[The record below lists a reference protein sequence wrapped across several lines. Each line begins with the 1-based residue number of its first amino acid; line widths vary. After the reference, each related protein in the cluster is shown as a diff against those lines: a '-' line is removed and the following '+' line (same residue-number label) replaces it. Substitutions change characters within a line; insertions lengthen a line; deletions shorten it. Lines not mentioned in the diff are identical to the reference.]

1 MKRIL
6 RSFFLLLL
14 VIVWSSNA
22 LAVTSPYS
30 YTFGKAQNADFTSK
44 NQTKKLGG
52 IDWTLA
58 SDAQKIITSANPS
71 GQQIGTNNNP
81 VKNATISTTAIPG
94 TIKSITVTAKAASK
108 DAKMS
113 LSVLVNNV
121 QYGNKIDL
129 SKDESNYEFKNN
141 NNLQSGKIEI
151 KFINSASKGG
161 FFIKNISVTFE
172 EGTSATATTVSFPK
186 ESLNLIDG
194 EEATQGQEA
203 VVKTGDKTLTGATI
217 TYSFESADGIFEET
231 TTDGLFSLKAGT
243 YGTGKVTATF
253 AGGEID
259 GVTYAKSSASYT
271 VNYSAAKTPAL
282 TFSAANVTVKQGEE
296 SSFVKPTIK
305 FTDERGDDVTESAE
319 LTYSVSPEG
328 VVEIDKNSGDITKWL
343 APGVATVKAHTDY
356 GYDAS
361 YTLTYEKV
369 KLATTLTLDEGLKT
383 TGKIGETL
391 DCPAWTL
398 KAGETVL
405 SGKTVVL
412 TSDNDDA
419 VKVDGNQLKLVA
431 AGSANITLS
440 FNGDDDYQSSNV
452 SYKLTVV
459 DPNAAEVTFD
469 FSKPAAYG
477 DYEAPSTN
485 GSATYLEEGNTLT
498 SGVITI
504 TNVQNGWTIRTDG
517 SKGTNKSRF
526 HMYRGT
532 IQFRVYDNAVLT
544 LSAADGCVITGFV
557 YNSAKG
563 ENLTASTG
571 SYDNVNKK
579 WTGTAKSIE
588 LAINDAFQFENM
600 TVAYSKLPSIDLDE
614 SQDNAETIS
623 GNADKTVNVKLT
635 RTLKADVWNTFCVP
649 FDVTVA
655 GSPLDG
661 ATIKQIANVVENND
675 GAVINFEDAPA
686 TLVAGMAYLVRTTT
700 AIENPTFNGVTVKNV
715 VPTNCSGN
723 ENYQL
728 IGIYSPLKIDA
739 SLYGKVFG
747 INNQDKLAKVKENTS
762 IKGMRAYFLLANSAT
777 AAKLNFGGELTG
789 IDAVDNGEAVMTG
802 KVYNL
807 NGQYVGNSLE
817 GLKKG
822 VYVVNGKKVLK

>member
-58 SDAQKIITSANPS
+58 SDAKTIITSAKSS
-71 GQQIGTNNNP
+71 GQQIGSNNNP

-94 TIKSITVTAKAASK
+94 TIKSIIVTAKAASK

-129 SKDESNYEFKNN
+129 SRDESNYEFKNN

-151 KFINSASKGG
+151 KFVNSASKGG
-161 FFIKNISVTFE
+161 FYIKNITVTFE
-172 EGTSATATTVSFPK
+172 EGTSATATTVSFPQK
-186 ESLNLIDG
+186 SLNLIDG
-194 EEATQGQEA
+194 DEAAQGQAA
-203 VVKTGDKTLTGATI
+203 VVKAGEKTLTGATV
-217 TYSFESADGIFEET
+217 TYSFESAAGIFKET
-231 TTDGLFSLKAGT
+231 LASEGLFSLNAGT

-398 KAGETVL
+398 KAGENVL
-405 SGKTVVL
+405 SGKTVAL
-412 TSDNDDA
+412 TSDNDDV

-452 SYKLTVV
+452 SYELTVV
-459 DPNAAEVTFD
+459 DPNALVSTFD
-469 FSKPAAYG
+469 FVNNTYG
-477 DYEAPSTN
+477 YDRTQRLNKGDIISNRTP
-485 GSATYLEEGNTLT
+485 
-498 SGVITI
+498 ITI
-504 TNVQNGWTIRTDG
+504 VNTKNGLSTDTKFTNTDLRNYKAAILTINAAKGYLITKITMTGKRFLQLSLNDNNGTWNNKKDTTGEWSGSSSSVSFTNLGSNDG
-517 SKGTNKSRF
+517 
-526 HMYRGT
+526 
-532 IQFRVYDNAVLT
+532 NAV
-544 LSAADGCVITGFV
+544 
-557 YNSAKG
+557 
-563 ENLTASTG
+563 
-571 SYDNVNKK
+571 SYYTIN
-579 WTGTAKSIE
+579 IE
-588 LAINDAFQFENM
+588 Y
-600 TVAYSKLPSIDLDE
+600 VAVKPVTLDE
-614 SQDNAETIS
+614 SQDNAETIL

-655 GSPLDG
+655 GSPLEG
-661 ATIKQIANVVENND
+661 ATIKQIASVEEKTD

-686 TLVAGMAYLVRTTT
+686 TLEAGKAYLVRTAT

-715 VPTNCSGN
+715 TPANCSGN

-747 INNQDKLAKVKENTS
+747 INNQDKLAKVKQDTS
-762 IKGMRAYFLLANSAT
+762 IKGMRAYFLLANSAA

>member
-58 SDAQKIITSANPS
+58 SDAKTIITSAKSS
-71 GQQIGTNNNP
+71 GQQIGSNNNP

-94 TIKSITVTAKAASK
+94 TIKSIIVTAKAASK

-129 SKDESNYEFKNN
+129 SRDESNYEFKNN

-151 KFINSASKGG
+151 KFVNSASKGG
-161 FFIKNISVTFE
+161 FYIKNITVTFE

-194 EEATQGQEA
+194 DKATQGQAA
-203 VVKTGDKTLTGATI
+203 VVKAGEKILTGATV
-217 TYSFESADGIFEET
+217 TYSFESAAGIFKET
-231 TTDGLFSLKAGT
+231 LASEGLFSLNAGT

-369 KLATTLTLDEGLKT
+369 KLATTLTLNEGLKT

-391 DCPAWTL
+391 DCPTWTL
-398 KAGETVL
+398 KAGDNVL

-412 TSDNDDA
+412 TSDNEDV

-440 FNGDDDYQSSNV
+440 FNSDDDYQSSNV

-459 DPNAAEVTFD
+459 DPNALVSTFD
-469 FSKPAAYG
+469 FVKNTYDYDRTQRLNKG
-477 DYEAPSTN
+477 DIISNRTPITIVNTKN
-485 GSATYLEEGNTLT
+485 GSHTQTTFTNTDLRNYKDAILTINAAKGYLITKITMTGKRFLQLSLNDNNGTWNKKDETGEWSGSSSSSVSFTNLGSSDNGNT
-498 SGVITI
+498 VHYYTI
-504 TNVQNGWTIRTDG
+504 NIEYV
-517 SKGTNKSRF
+517 
-526 HMYRGT
+526 
-532 IQFRVYDNAVLT
+532 AVKPVT
-544 LSAADGCVITGFV
+544 
-557 YNSAKG
+557 
-563 ENLTASTG
+563 
-571 SYDNVNKK
+571 
-579 WTGTAKSIE
+579 
-588 LAINDAFQFENM
+588 
-600 TVAYSKLPSIDLDE
+600 LDE
-614 SQDNAETIS
+614 SQNNAETIS

-661 ATIKQIANVVENND
+661 ATIKQIASVVEKTD

-686 TLVAGMAYLVRTTT
+686 TLEAGKAYLVRTAK
-700 AIENPTFNGVTVKNV
+700 AIVNPTFNGVTVKNV
-715 VPTNCSGN
+715 TPTNCSGS

-728 IGIYSPLKIDA
+728 IGIYSPLNIDA
-739 SLYGKVFG
+739 SLYGNVFG
-747 INNQDKLAKVKENTS
+747 INNQDKLAKVKKDTS

>member
-1 MKRIL
+1 MLVVWASGFAQEVTLDFTNSKTWNLPVGSKKSVKTQKTYSNGTYSITINASAGHYL
-6 RSFFLLLL
+6 VGSKENNYSLLL
-14 VIVWSSNA
+14 
-22 LAVTSPYS
+22 
-30 YTFGKAQNADFTSK
+30 GR
-44 NQTKKLGG
+44 
-52 IDWTLA
+52 
-58 SDAQKIITSANPS
+58 
-71 GQQIGTNNNP
+71 
-81 VKNATISTTAIPG
+81 KNATLTLPAFDFDVEKIVLKKTTQTGSSKTTQNIYVGSKAVSTQTTSADKDQTYKIQADYQAAG
-94 TIKSITVTAKAASK
+94 NIYVLKVTNDNNTQFSKIEIYKAAS
-108 DAKMS
+108 S
-113 LSVLVNNV
+113 
-121 QYGNKIDL
+121 
-129 SKDESNYEFKNN
+129 E
-141 NNLQSGKIEI
+141 
-151 KFINSASKGG
+151 
-161 FFIKNISVTFE
+161 
-172 EGTSATATTVSFPK
+172 TATTVSFPK

-194 EEATQGQEA
+194 DEAAQGLDA
-203 VVKTGDKTLTGATI
+203 TVKAGEKTLTGATV
-217 TYSFESADGIFEET
+217 TYSFESADGIFDNT
-231 TTDGLFSLKAGT
+231 SAADGKFSLKAGT
-243 YGTGKVTATF
+243 HGTGKVTATF

-259 GVTYAKSSASYT
+259 GITYAKSSASYI

-296 SSFVKPTIK
+296 SSFVKPTIT
-305 FTDERGDDVTESAE
+305 FTDERGDDITKSAE

-328 VVEIDKNSGDITKWL
+328 VVEIDKNSGDITNWL

-356 GYDAS
+356 GYDAF
-361 YTLTYEKV
+361 YTLTYKKV

-383 TGKIGETL
+383 TGEIGETL

-412 TSDNDDA
+412 TSDNKDV

-440 FNGDDDYQSSNV
+440 FNSDDDYQSSNV

-469 FSKPAAYG
+469 FTDPASLQYSNIVTTNLKVG
-477 DYEAPSTN
+477 DKFVKEPISLTNKKN
-485 GSATYLEEGNTLT
+485 GSNTPNRLFKST
-498 SGVITI
+498 SGFYL
-504 TNVQNGWTIRTDG
+504 G
-517 SKGTNKSRF
+517 
-526 HMYRGT
+526 
-532 IQFRVYDNAVLT
+532 VYQEGQME
-544 LSAADGCVITGFV
+544 LSAADGYAITGISFTKDGKTLKI
-557 YNSAKG
+557 NGALANADWSG
-563 ENLTASTG
+563 N
-571 SYDNVNKK
+571 
-579 WTGTAKSIE
+579 AKSLI
-588 LAINDAFQFENM
+588 LSVDATAAGTRIKTM

-614 SQDNAETIS
+614 SQNNAETIS
-623 GNADKTVNVKLT
+623 GNAAKTVNVKLT

-649 FDVTVA
+649 FDVTVE
-655 GSPLDG
+655 GSPLED
-661 ATIKQIANVVENND
+661 ATIKQIASVTEKDD
-675 GAVINFEDAPA
+675 GAVINFENAPA
-686 TLVAGMAYLVRTTT
+686 TLEAGKAYLVRTAT
-700 AIENPTFNGVTVKNV
+700 AIVNPTFNGVTVKNV
-715 VPTNCSGN
+715 VPTNCSRN

-728 IGIYSPLKIDA
+728 IGIYSPKNIDA

-747 INNQDKLAKVKENTS
+747 INNQDKLAKVMKDTS

>member
-6 RSFFLLLL
+6 RSFFLLFL

-44 NQTKKLGG
+44 NQTTKLGG

-58 SDAQKIITSANPS
+58 SDAKNIITSVNSS
-71 GQQIGTNNNP
+71 GQQIGSNKYP

-94 TIKSITVTAKAASK
+94 TIKSITVTAKAASN

-129 SKDESNYEFKNN
+129 SRTESIYEFKNI

-151 KFINSASKGG
+151 KFVNSASKGG
-161 FFIKNISVTFE
+161 FYIKNITVTFE

-194 EEATQGQEA
+194 DKATQGQVA
-203 VVKTGDKTLTGATI
+203 VVKAGEKILTGATV
-217 TYSFESADGIFEET
+217 TYSFESADGIFKEALASE
-231 TTDGLFSLKAGT
+231 GLFSLNAGT

-259 GVTYAKSSASYT
+259 GVTYAKSSASYI

-282 TFSAANVTVKQGEE
+282 AFSAANVTVKQGEE
-296 SSFVKPTIK
+296 ASFVKPTIK

-398 KAGETVL
+398 KAGENVL
-405 SGKTVVL
+405 SGKTVAL
-412 TSDNDDA
+412 TSDNDDV

-452 SYKLTVV
+452 SYELTVV
-459 DPNAAEVTFD
+459 DPNALVSTFD
-469 FSKPAAYG
+469 FVNNTYG
-477 DYEAPSTN
+477 YDRTQRLNKGDIISNRTP
-485 GSATYLEEGNTLT
+485 
-498 SGVITI
+498 ITI
-504 TNVQNGWTIRTDG
+504 VNTKNGLSTDTKFTNTDLRNYKDAILTINAAKGYLITKITMTGKRFLQLSLNDNNGTWNNKKDTTGEWSGSSSSVSFTNLGSNDG
-517 SKGTNKSRF
+517 
-526 HMYRGT
+526 
-532 IQFRVYDNAVLT
+532 NAV
-544 LSAADGCVITGFV
+544 
-557 YNSAKG
+557 
-563 ENLTASTG
+563 
-571 SYDNVNKK
+571 SYYTIN
-579 WTGTAKSIE
+579 IE
-588 LAINDAFQFENM
+588 Y
-600 TVAYSKLPSIDLDE
+600 VAVKPVTLDE
-614 SQDNAETIS
+614 SQNNAETIS

-649 FDVTVA
+649 FDVTVE
-655 GSPLDG
+655 GSPLEG
-661 ATIKQIANVVENND
+661 ATIKQIASVTEKDD
-675 GAVINFEDAPA
+675 GAVINFVDAPA
-686 TLVAGMAYLVRTTT
+686 TLEAGKAYLVRTAT
-700 AIENPTFNGVTVKNV
+700 AIVNPTFNGVTVKNV
-715 VPTNCSGN
+715 TPTNCSGN
-723 ENYQL
+723 DNYQL
-728 IGIYSPLKIDA
+728 IGIYSPLNIDA
-739 SLYGKVFG
+739 LLYGKVFG

>member
-6 RSFFLLLL
+6 RSFLTLLML
-14 VIVWSSNA
+14 VVWASGFA
-22 LAVTSPYS
+22 ADKTYS
-30 YTFGKAQNADFTSK
+30 YTFVRGGVFTEAK
-44 NQTKKLGG
+44 QTKTLNGISWNFTAGGKTFQYDGTLKLFRVGSKRTPA
-52 IDWTLA
+52 DE
-58 SDAQKIITSANPS
+58 ITFS
-71 GQQIGTNNNP
+71 TNGF
-81 VKNATISTTAIPG
+81 KG
-94 TIKSITVTAKAASK
+94 TIKSVSIEGRNDNSDGNAKVFVSVGGTAYSGTKQSFTTTIDSYTLTGASSGDVQIKITCTGKSG
-108 DAKMS
+108 
-113 LSVLVNNV
+113 VLL
-121 QYGNKIDL
+121 K
-129 SKDESNYEFKNN
+129 S
-141 NNLQSGKIEI
+141 I
-151 KFINSASKGG
+151 KVIY
-161 FFIKNISVTFE
+161 E
-172 EGTSATATTVSFPK
+172 EGTSATATTVSFQK
-186 ESLNLIDG
+186 KSLNLIDG
-194 EEATQGQEA
+194 DEAAQSQKA
-203 VVKTGDKTLTGATI
+203 VVKAGEKTLTGATV

-259 GVTYAKSSASYT
+259 GVTYAKSSASYI
-271 VNYSAAKTPAL
+271 VNYSAAKTTAL
-282 TFSAANVTVKQGEE
+282 TFSVANVTVKQGEE

-369 KLATTLTLDEGLKT
+369 KLATTLTLNEGLKT
-383 TGKIGETL
+383 TGEIDETL

-398 KAGETVL
+398 KAGDNVL
-405 SGKTVVL
+405 SGKTVAL
-412 TSDNDDA
+412 TSDNDDV

-459 DPNAAEVTFD
+459 DPNALVSTFD
-469 FSKPAAYG
+469 FVNNTYG
-477 DYEAPSTN
+477 YGRTEKLNKGEIISNRTPITIVNTKN
-485 GSATYLEEGNTLT
+485 GSKTVTTFTNTDLRNYKAAILTINAAKGYLITKITMTGNRFLQLLLNDNNGTWNKERQT
-498 SGVITI
+498 GEWSGSSSSVSF
-504 TNVQNGWTIRTDG
+504 TNLGSDDG
-517 SKGTNKSRF
+517 
-526 HMYRGT
+526 
-532 IQFRVYDNAVLT
+532 NAV
-544 LSAADGCVITGFV
+544 
-557 YNSAKG
+557 
-563 ENLTASTG
+563 
-571 SYDNVNKK
+571 SYYTIN
-579 WTGTAKSIE
+579 IE
-588 LAINDAFQFENM
+588 Y
-600 TVAYSKLPSIDLDE
+600 VAVKPVTLDE
-614 SQDNAETIS
+614 SKDNAETIS
-623 GNADKTVNVKLT
+623 GNADKTVNVNLT

-655 GSPLDG
+655 GSPLEG
-661 ATIKQIANVVENND
+661 ATIKQIASVEEKDD
-675 GAVINFEDAPA
+675 GAVINFVDAPA
-686 TLVAGMAYLVRTTT
+686 TLEAGKAYLVRTTT
-700 AIENPTFNGVTVKNV
+700 AIVNPTFNGVTVKNV
-715 VPTNCSGN
+715 DPTNCSGN

-747 INNQDKLAKVKENTS
+747 INNQDKLAKVMKDTS

>member
-58 SDAQKIITSANPS
+58 SDAKTIKTSVNSS
-71 GQQIGTNNNP
+71 GQQIGSNKYP

-94 TIKSITVTAKAASK
+94 TIKSITVTAKAASN

-129 SKDESNYEFKNN
+129 SRDESNYEFKNN

-151 KFINSASKGG
+151 KFVNSASKGG
-161 FFIKNISVTFE
+161 FYIKNITVTFE

-194 EEATQGQEA
+194 EEAAQGQEA
-203 VVKTGDKTLTGATI
+203 VVKTGDKTLTGATV

-282 TFSAANVTVKQGEE
+282 AFSVANVTVKQGEE
-296 SSFVKPTIK
+296 SSFEKPTIK
-305 FTDERGDDVTESAE
+305 FTDERGDDVTAAADIIY
-319 LTYSVSPEG
+319 TVSPET
-328 VVEIDKNSGDITKWL
+328 VVKLDNEGNVTQWL
-343 APGVATVKAHTDY
+343 APGVATITATTEY
-356 GYDAS
+356 GKNKYYDAS

-369 KLATTLTLDEGLKT
+369 KLATTLTLNEGLKT
-383 TGKIGETL
+383 TGEIGETF

-412 TSDNDDA
+412 TSDNKDV

-440 FNGDDDYQSSNV
+440 FNSDDDYQSSNV

-469 FSKPAAYG
+469 FTDPASLQYSNIVTTNLKVG
-477 DYEAPSTN
+477 DKFVKEPITLTNKKN
-485 GSATYLEEGNTLT
+485 GSNTPNRLFKST
-498 SGVITI
+498 SGFYL
-504 TNVQNGWTIRTDG
+504 G
-517 SKGTNKSRF
+517 
-526 HMYRGT
+526 
-532 IQFRVYDNAVLT
+532 VYQEGQME
-544 LSAADGCVITGFV
+544 LSAADGYAITGISFTKDGKTLKI
-557 YNSAKG
+557 NGALANADWSG
-563 ENLTASTG
+563 N
-571 SYDNVNKK
+571 
-579 WTGTAKSIE
+579 AKSLI
-588 LAINDAFQFENM
+588 LSVDATAAGTRIKTM
-600 TVAYSKLPSIDLDE
+600 TVAYSKLPSIALDE
-614 SQDNAETIS
+614 SQDNAGTIS
-623 GNADKTVNVKLT
+623 SNADKTVNVKLT

-649 FDVTVA
+649 FDVIVA
-655 GSPLDG
+655 DSPLKD
-661 ATIKQIANVVENND
+661 ATIKQIASVTEKDD
-675 GAVINFEDAPA
+675 GAVINFEEAPA
-686 TLVAGMAYLVRTTT
+686 TLVAGKAYLVRTAT
-700 AIENPTFNGVTVKNV
+700 AIVNPTFNGVTVKNV
-715 VPTNCSGN
+715 TPSNCSGN

-728 IGIYSPLKIDA
+728 IGIYSPKNIDA

-747 INNQDKLAKVKENTS
+747 INNQDKLAKVKKDTS

>member
-44 NQTKKLGG
+44 NQTTKLGG

-58 SDAQKIITSANPS
+58 SDAKNIITSVNSS
-71 GQQIGTNNNP
+71 GQQIGSNKYP

-94 TIKSITVTAKAASK
+94 TIKSITVTAKAASN

-129 SKDESNYEFKNN
+129 SRTESIYEFKNI

-151 KFINSASKGG
+151 KFVNSASKGG
-161 FFIKNISVTFE
+161 FYIKNITVTFE

-194 EEATQGQEA
+194 DKATQGQAA
-203 VVKTGDKTLTGATI
+203 VVKAGEKILTGATV
-217 TYSFESADGIFEET
+217 TYSFESADGIFKEALASE
-231 TTDGLFSLKAGT
+231 GLFSLNAGT

-282 TFSAANVTVKQGEE
+282 AFSAANVTVKQGEE
-296 SSFVKPTIK
+296 ASFVKPTIK

-369 KLATTLTLDEGLKT
+369 NLATTLTLNEGLKT
-383 TGKIGETL
+383 TGEIGETL

-398 KAGETVL
+398 KAGENVL
-405 SGKTVVL
+405 SGKTVAL
-412 TSDNDDA
+412 TSDNDDV
-419 VKVDGNQLKLVA
+419 VKVYGNQLKLVA

-459 DPNAAEVTFD
+459 DPNALVSTFD
-469 FSKPAAYG
+469 FVKNTYG
-477 DYEAPSTN
+477 YDRTQRLNKRDIISNRTPITIVNTQN
-485 GSATYLEEGNTLT
+485 GSTTSTTFTNTDLRNYKDAILTINAAKGYLITKITMTGNRFLQLLLNDNNGTWNNERQT
-498 SGVITI
+498 GEWSGSSSSVSF
-504 TNVQNGWTIRTDG
+504 TNLGSDDG
-517 SKGTNKSRF
+517 
-526 HMYRGT
+526 
-532 IQFRVYDNAVLT
+532 NAV
-544 LSAADGCVITGFV
+544 
-557 YNSAKG
+557 
-563 ENLTASTG
+563 
-571 SYDNVNKK
+571 SYYTIN
-579 WTGTAKSIE
+579 IE
-588 LAINDAFQFENM
+588 Y
-600 TVAYSKLPSIDLDE
+600 VAVKPVTLDE
-614 SQDNAETIS
+614 SKDNAETIS

-649 FDVTVA
+649 FNVTVA
-655 GSPLDG
+655 GSPLEG
-661 ATIKQIANVVENND
+661 ATIKQIASVEEKTD

-686 TLVAGMAYLVRTTT
+686 TLEAGKAYLVRTTT

-715 VPTNCSGN
+715 DPTNCSRN

-728 IGIYSPLKIDA
+728 IGIYSPKNIDA

-747 INNQDKLAKVKENTS
+747 INNQDKLAKVMKDTS

>member
-44 NQTKKLGG
+44 NQTTKLDG

-58 SDAQKIITSANPS
+58 SDAKTIITSANSS
-71 GQQIGTNNNP
+71 GQKIGSNKYP

-129 SKDESNYEFKNN
+129 SRDESNYEFKNN

-151 KFINSASKGG
+151 KFVNSASKGG
-161 FFIKNISVTFE
+161 FYIKNITVTFE

-194 EEATQGQEA
+194 DKATQGQAA
-203 VVKTGDKTLTGATI
+203 VVKAGEKILTGATV
-217 TYSFESADGIFEET
+217 TYSFESADGIFKET
-231 TTDGLFSLKAGT
+231 LASEGLFSLNAGT

-253 AGGEID
+253 AGGEIG
-259 GVTYAKSSASYT
+259 GVTYAKSSASYI
-271 VNYSAAKTPAL
+271 VNYSAAKTPSL
-282 TFSAANVTVKQGEE
+282 TFSVANVTVKQGEE

-328 VVEIDKNSGDITKWL
+328 VVEIEKNSGDITKWL
-343 APGVATVKAHTDY
+343 APGVAKVQAHTDY

-383 TGKIGETL
+383 TGEIGETL

-398 KAGETVL
+398 KAGENVL

-412 TSDNDDA
+412 TSDSKDV

-459 DPNAAEVTFD
+459 DPNALVSTFD
-469 FSKPAAYG
+469 FVKNTYG
-477 DYEAPSTN
+477 YGRTDKLNKGEIISNRTPTTIVNTKN
-485 GSATYLEEGNTLT
+485 GSSTSTTFRNNDLRNYKDAILTINAAKGYLITKITMTGNRFLQLSLNDNNGTWNKERQTGEWLG
-498 SGVITI
+498 SSSSVSF
-504 TNVQNGWTIRTDG
+504 TNLGSDDG
-517 SKGTNKSRF
+517 
-526 HMYRGT
+526 
-532 IQFRVYDNAVLT
+532 NAV
-544 LSAADGCVITGFV
+544 
-557 YNSAKG
+557 
-563 ENLTASTG
+563 
-571 SYDNVNKK
+571 SYYTIN
-579 WTGTAKSIE
+579 IE
-588 LAINDAFQFENM
+588 Y
-600 TVAYSKLPSIDLDE
+600 VAVKPVTLDE
-614 SQDNAETIS
+614 SQNNTETIS

-649 FDVTVA
+649 FDVTIE
-655 GSPLDG
+655 GSPLEG
-661 ATIKQIANVVENND
+661 ATIKQIASVTEKDD
-675 GAVINFEDAPA
+675 GAVINFVDALA
-686 TLVAGMAYLVRTTT
+686 TLEAGKAYLVRTAT
-700 AIENPTFNGVTVKNV
+700 AIVNPTFNGVTVKNV
-715 VPTNCSGN
+715 TPTNCSGN
-723 ENYQL
+723 DNYQL
-728 IGIYSPLKIDA
+728 IGIYSPLNIDA

-822 VYVVNGKKVLK
+822 VYIVNGKKVLK

>member
-22 LAVTSPYS
+22 LAQETLSVDFESKLATYTDWKFSNIVQSKAVTAHGG
-30 YTFGKAQNADFTSK
+30 TFYGNTNGKTTAFV
-44 NQTKKLGG
+44 QTKNIIAAPQQLTFYFSKESSNNNQNSFWKIQVSSNGSKWSDVKRVKAAPTKDVG
-52 IDWTLA
+52 VWTEVTQSL
-58 SDAQKIITSANPS
+58 SEYTNVYVRVYYSGTSA
-71 GQQIGTNNNP
+71 IRC
-81 VKNATISTTAIPG
+81 IDD
-94 TIKSITVTAKAASK
+94 VTLTYKAAS
-108 DAKMS
+108 
-113 LSVLVNNV
+113 
-121 QYGNKIDL
+121 
-129 SKDESNYEFKNN
+129 
-141 NNLQSGKIEI
+141 
-151 KFINSASKGG
+151 
-161 FFIKNISVTFE
+161 
-172 EGTSATATTVSFPK
+172 SATATTVSFQK

-194 EEATQGQEA
+194 DEAAQGQAA
-203 VVKTGDKTLTGATI
+203 VVKAGEKTLTGATV
-217 TYSFESADGIFEET
+217 TYSFDSADGIFKET
-231 TTDGLFSLKAGT
+231 LASDGLFSLKAGT

-305 FTDERGDDVTESAE
+305 FTDERGDDVTAAADII
-319 LTYSVSPEG
+319 YNASPET
-328 VVEIDKNSGDITKWL
+328 VVKLDNEGNVTQWL
-343 APGVATVKAHTDY
+343 APGVATITATTEY
-356 GYDAS
+356 GNKYYDAS

-398 KAGETVL
+398 KAGENVL
-405 SGKTVVL
+405 SGMTVAL
-412 TSDNDDA
+412 TSDNDDV

-452 SYKLTVV
+452 SYELTVV
-459 DPNAAEVTFD
+459 DPNALVSTFD
-469 FSKPAAYG
+469 FVNNTYG
-477 DYEAPSTN
+477 YDRTQRLNKGDIISNRTP
-485 GSATYLEEGNTLT
+485 
-498 SGVITI
+498 ITI
-504 TNVQNGWTIRTDG
+504 VNTKNGLSTDTKFTNTDLRNYKAAILTINAAKGYLITKITMTGKRFLQLSLNDNNGTWNNKKDTTGEWSGSSSSVSFTNLGSNDG
-517 SKGTNKSRF
+517 
-526 HMYRGT
+526 
-532 IQFRVYDNAVLT
+532 NAV
-544 LSAADGCVITGFV
+544 
-557 YNSAKG
+557 
-563 ENLTASTG
+563 
-571 SYDNVNKK
+571 SYYTIN
-579 WTGTAKSIE
+579 IE
-588 LAINDAFQFENM
+588 Y
-600 TVAYSKLPSIDLDE
+600 VAVKPVTLDE
-614 SQDNAETIS
+614 SQNNAETIS
-623 GNADKTVNVKLT
+623 GNADKTVNVNLT

-655 GSPLDG
+655 GSPLEG
-661 ATIKQIANVVENND
+661 ATIKQIASVEEKTD
-675 GAVINFEDAPA
+675 GAVINFKDAPA
-686 TLVAGMAYLVRTTT
+686 TLEAGKAYLVRTAT
-700 AIENPTFNGVTVKNV
+700 AIVNPTFNGVTVKNV
-715 VPTNCSGN
+715 TPTNCSGN
-723 ENYQL
+723 ANYQL
-728 IGIYSPLKIDA
+728 IGIYSPLNIDA

-747 INNQDKLAKVKENTS
+747 INNQDKLAKVMKDTS

>member
-6 RSFFLLLL
+6 RSFLTLLML
-14 VIVWSSNA
+14 VVWASGFA
-22 LAVTSPYS
+22 ADKTYS
-30 YTFGKAQNADFTSK
+30 YTFVKGGVFTQAK
-44 NQTKKLGG
+44 QTKILNGISWNFTTGG
-52 IDWTLA
+52 KTFQYDGALNLFRVGSKKTPA
-58 SDAQKIITSANPS
+58 DEITFS
-71 GQQIGTNNNP
+71 TNGF
-81 VKNATISTTAIPG
+81 KG
-94 TIKSITVTAKAASK
+94 TIKSVSIEGRNDNSDGNAKVFVSVGGTAYSGTKQSFTTNIDSYTLTGASSGEVQIKITCTGKSG
-108 DAKMS
+108 
-113 LSVLVNNV
+113 VLL
-121 QYGNKIDL
+121 K
-129 SKDESNYEFKNN
+129 S
-141 NNLQSGKIEI
+141 I
-151 KFINSASKGG
+151 KVIY
-161 FFIKNISVTFE
+161 E

-194 EEATQGQEA
+194 EEAAQGQAA
-203 VVKTGDKTLTGATI
+203 VVKAGEKKLTGATV

-271 VNYSAAKTPAL
+271 VNYSAAKTPTL

-328 VVEIDKNSGDITKWL
+328 VVEIEKNSGDITKWL
-343 APGVATVKAHTDY
+343 APGVAKVQAHTDY

-369 KLATTLTLDEGLKT
+369 KLATTLTLNEGLKT
-383 TGKIGETL
+383 TGEIGETL

-398 KAGETVL
+398 KAGENVL
-405 SGKTVVL
+405 SGKTVVM
-412 TSDNDDA
+412 TSDNKDV

-440 FNGDDDYQSSNV
+440 FNSDDDYQSSNV

-469 FSKPAAYG
+469 FSKPADYG
-477 DYEAPSTN
+477 YVSPET
-485 GSATYLEEGNTLT
+485 GEETVIGVGISIVSGIVSLT
-498 SGVITI
+498 VTKESESS
-504 TNVQNGWTIRTDG
+504 NA
-517 SKGTNKSRF
+517 KSRF
-526 HMYRGT
+526 WNSRGEITYRLYKGAINTVSVPQGYVITAISITDNNNGKSKLVT
-532 IQFRVYDNAVLT
+532 IGENKDNSDWTGSAQSVQITATGSAVLET
-544 LSAADGCVITGFV
+544 
-557 YNSAKG
+557 
-563 ENLTASTG
+563 
-571 SYDNVNKK
+571 
-579 WTGTAKSIE
+579 
-588 LAINDAFQFENM
+588 M
-600 TVAYSKLPSIDLDE
+600 TVTYSKLPSIGLDE
-614 SQDNAETIS
+614 SKDNAETIS

-655 GSPLDG
+655 GSPLEG
-661 ATIKQIANVVENND
+661 ATIKQIASVTEKDD
-675 GAVINFEDAPA
+675 GAVINFENAPA
-686 TLVAGMAYLVRTTT
+686 NLEAGKAYLVRTAT

-715 VPTNCSGN
+715 TPTNCSGN
-723 ENYQL
+723 ANYQL
-728 IGIYSPLKIDA
+728 IGIYSPLNIDA
-739 SLYGKVFG
+739 SRYGKVFG

-762 IKGMRAYFLLANSAT
+762 INGMRAYFLLANSVT

>member
-22 LAVTSPYS
+22 LAQETLSVDFESKLATYTDWKFSNIVQSKAVTAHGG
-30 YTFGKAQNADFTSK
+30 TFYGNTNGKTTAFV
-44 NQTKKLGG
+44 QTKNIIAAPQQLTFYFSKESSNNNQNSFWKIQVSSNGSKWSDVKRVKAAPTKDVG
-52 IDWTLA
+52 VWTEVTQSL
-58 SDAQKIITSANPS
+58 SEYTNVYVRVYYSGTSA
-71 GQQIGTNNNP
+71 IRC
-81 VKNATISTTAIPG
+81 IDD
-94 TIKSITVTAKAASK
+94 VTLTYKAAS
-108 DAKMS
+108 
-113 LSVLVNNV
+113 
-121 QYGNKIDL
+121 
-129 SKDESNYEFKNN
+129 
-141 NNLQSGKIEI
+141 
-151 KFINSASKGG
+151 
-161 FFIKNISVTFE
+161 
-172 EGTSATATTVSFPK
+172 SATATTVSFPK

-194 EEATQGQEA
+194 EEAAQGQEA
-203 VVKTGDKTLTGATI
+203 VVKTGDKTLTGATV

-305 FTDERGDDVTESAE
+305 FTDERGDDVTAAADII
-319 LTYSVSPEG
+319 YNASPET
-328 VVEIDKNSGDITKWL
+328 VVKLDNEGNVTQWL
-343 APGVATVKAHTDY
+343 APGVATITATTEY
-356 GYDAS
+356 GKNKYYDAS

-383 TGKIGETL
+383 TGEIGETL

-398 KAGETVL
+398 KAGENEL

-412 TSDNDDA
+412 TSNNEDA

-452 SYKLTVV
+452 SYKLTVI

-469 FSKPAAYG
+469 FSKPADYG
-477 DYEAPSTN
+477 YVRPAIGN
-485 GSATYLEEGNTLT
+485 GTEIGVGKSIVSGNVSLT
-498 SGVITI
+498 VTKESS
-504 TNVQNGWTIRTDG
+504 NA
-517 SKGTNKSRF
+517 KSRF
-526 HMYRGT
+526 WNSNGEITYRIYDGT
-532 IQFRVYDNAVLT
+532 INTVSVPQGYVITAISITDNNNGKSKLVTIGENKDNSDWTGSAQSVIITGTGKAVLET
-544 LSAADGCVITGFV
+544 
-557 YNSAKG
+557 
-563 ENLTASTG
+563 
-571 SYDNVNKK
+571 
-579 WTGTAKSIE
+579 
-588 LAINDAFQFENM
+588 M
-600 TVAYSKLPSIDLDE
+600 TVAYSKLPSIGLDE
-614 SQDNAETIS
+614 SKDNAETIS

-655 GSPLDG
+655 GSPLKD
-661 ATIKQIANVVENND
+661 ATIKQIASVTEKDD

-686 TLVAGMAYLVRTTT
+686 TLVAGKAYLVRTTT
-700 AIENPTFNGVTVKNV
+700 AIVNPTFNGVTVKNV
-715 VPTNCSGN
+715 TPTNCSGN
-723 ENYQL
+723 EKYQL
-728 IGIYSPLKIDA
+728 IGIYNPLNIDA

>member
-1 MKRIL
+1 MK
-6 RSFFLLLL
+6 
-14 VIVWSSNA
+14 A
-22 LAVTSPYS
+22 
-30 YTFGKAQNADFTSK
+30 
-44 NQTKKLGG
+44 
-52 IDWTLA
+52 
-58 SDAQKIITSANPS
+58 
-71 GQQIGTNNNP
+71 
-81 VKNATISTTAIPG
+81 
-94 TIKSITVTAKAASK
+94 
-108 DAKMS
+108 
-113 LSVLVNNV
+113 
-121 QYGNKIDL
+121 
-129 SKDESNYEFKNN
+129 
-141 NNLQSGKIEI
+141 
-151 KFINSASKGG
+151 
-161 FFIKNISVTFE
+161 
-172 EGTSATATTVSFPK
+172 
-186 ESLNLIDG
+186 G
-194 EEATQGQEA
+194 E
-203 VVKTGDKTLTGATI
+203 KTLTGATV
-217 TYSFESADGIFEET
+217 TYGFESADGIFKEALASE
-231 TTDGLFSLKAGT
+231 GLFSLNAGT

-259 GVTYAKSSASYT
+259 GVTYAKSSASYI

-282 TFSAANVTVKQGEE
+282 AFSAANVTVKQGEE
-296 SSFVKPTIK
+296 ASFVKPTIK

-398 KAGETVL
+398 KAGDNVL
-405 SGKTVVL
+405 SGKTVAL
-412 TSDNDDA
+412 TSDNDDV
-419 VKVDGNQLKLVA
+419 VKVDGNQLQLVA

-459 DPNAAEVTFD
+459 DPNALVSTFD
-469 FSKPAAYG
+469 FVNNTYG
-477 DYEAPSTN
+477 YGRTETLNKGEIISNRTPITIVNTKN
-485 GSATYLEEGNTLT
+485 GSHTQTTFTNTDLRNYKDAILTINAAKGYLITKITMTGNRFLQLLLNDNNGTWNKERQT
-498 SGVITI
+498 GEWSGSSSSVSF
-504 TNVQNGWTIRTDG
+504 TNLGSDDG
-517 SKGTNKSRF
+517 
-526 HMYRGT
+526 
-532 IQFRVYDNAVLT
+532 NAV
-544 LSAADGCVITGFV
+544 
-557 YNSAKG
+557 
-563 ENLTASTG
+563 
-571 SYDNVNKK
+571 SYYTIN
-579 WTGTAKSIE
+579 IE
-588 LAINDAFQFENM
+588 Y
-600 TVAYSKLPSIDLDE
+600 VAVKPVTLDE
-614 SQDNAETIS
+614 SQDNAETIL

-655 GSPLDG
+655 GSPLEG
-661 ATIKQIANVVENND
+661 ATIKQIASVEEKTD

-686 TLVAGMAYLVRTTT
+686 TLEAGKAYLVRTAT
-700 AIENPTFNGVTVKNV
+700 AIVNPTFNGVTVKNV
-715 VPTNCSGN
+715 VPTNCSRN

-728 IGIYSPLKIDA
+728 IGIYSPKNIDA

-747 INNQDKLAKVKENTS
+747 INNQDKLAKVMKDTS

>member
-1 MKRIL
+1 M
-6 RSFFLLLL
+6 L
-14 VIVWSSNA
+14 VTWASGFA
-22 LAVTSPYS
+22 ADKTYS
-30 YTFGKAQNADFTSK
+30 YTFVKGGVFTNAKQTKILNGISWNFTAGGKTFYYDSTSK
-44 NQTKKLGG
+44 LFRVGSKNTP
-52 IDWTLA
+52 A
-58 SDAQKIITSANPS
+58 NEITFS
-71 GQQIGTNNNP
+71 TNGF
-81 VKNATISTTAIPG
+81 KG
-94 TIKSITVTAKAASK
+94 TIKSVSIEGRNDNSNGNAKVFVSVGGTAYSGTKQSFTTNIDSYTLTGASSGEVQIKITCTGKSGV
-108 DAKMS
+108 S
-113 LSVLVNNV
+113 LKS
-121 QYGNKIDL
+121 
-129 SKDESNYEFKNN
+129 
-141 NNLQSGKIEI
+141 I
-151 KFINSASKGG
+151 KVIY
-161 FFIKNISVTFE
+161 E
-172 EGTSATATTVSFPK
+172 EGTSETATTISFPK

-194 EEATQGQEA
+194 DEAAQGQAATVE
-203 VVKTGDKTLTGATI
+203 VGEKILTGATV
-217 TYSFESADGIFEET
+217 TYSFESADGIFDNT
-231 TTDGLFSLKAGT
+231 SAADGKFSLKAGT
-243 YGTGKVTATF
+243 HGTGKVTATF

-259 GVTYAKSSASYT
+259 GVTYAKSSASYI

-296 SSFVKPTIK
+296 SSFVKPTIT
-305 FTDERGDDVTESAE
+305 FTDERGDDITESAE

-328 VVEIDKNSGDITKWL
+328 VVEIDKNSGDITNWL

-356 GYDAS
+356 GYDAF

-383 TGKIGETL
+383 TGEIGETL

-398 KAGETVL
+398 KAGENVL

-412 TSDNDDA
+412 TSENEDV

-431 AGSANITLS
+431 AGSAKITLS
-440 FNGDDDYQSSNV
+440 FNSDDDYQSSET
-452 SYKLTVV
+452 YYTLTVV

-469 FSKPAAYG
+469 FSKPAEYG
-477 DYEAPSTN
+477 NYEAPTTN
-485 GSATYLEEGNTLT
+485 GSATNLEEGNTLI
-498 SGVITI
+498 SGVVTI
-504 TNVQNGWTIRTDG
+504 TNVQNGWTIG
-517 SKGTNKSRF
+517 SDESKRTNKSRF

-544 LSAADGCVITGFV
+544 LSVADGYVITGFV

-563 ENLTASTG
+563 ENLTVSTG
-571 SYDNVNKK
+571 SYDKNNKK

-614 SQDNAETIS
+614 SQNNAETIS
-623 GNADKTVNVKLT
+623 SNADKTVNVKLT

-655 GSPLDG
+655 GSPLEG
-661 ATIKQIANVVENND
+661 ATIKQIASVEEKTD
-675 GAVINFEDAPA
+675 GAVINFKDAPA
-686 TLVAGMAYLVRTTT
+686 TLEAGKAYLVRTAT
-700 AIENPTFNGVTVKNV
+700 AIVNPTFNGVTVKNV
-715 VPTNCSGN
+715 TPTNCSGN
-723 ENYQL
+723 ANYQL
-728 IGIYSPLKIDA
+728 IGICSPLNIDA

-747 INNQDKLAKVKENTS
+747 INNQDKLAKVMKDTS
-762 IKGMRAYFLLANSAT
+762 IKGMRAYFLIANSAT

>member
-44 NQTKKLGG
+44 NQTTKLGG

-58 SDAQKIITSANPS
+58 SDAKTIITSANSS
-71 GQQIGTNNNP
+71 GQQIGSNKYP

-129 SKDESNYEFKNN
+129 SRDESNYEFKNN

-151 KFINSASKGG
+151 KFVNSASKGG
-161 FFIKNISVTFE
+161 FYIKNITVTFE

-194 EEATQGQEA
+194 DKATQGQAA
-203 VVKTGDKTLTGATI
+203 VVKAGEKILTGATV
-217 TYSFESADGIFEET
+217 TYSFESADGIFKET
-231 TTDGLFSLKAGT
+231 LASEGLFSLNAGT

-253 AGGEID
+253 DGGEID
-259 GVTYAKSSASYT
+259 GVTYAKSSASYI
-271 VNYSAAKTPAL
+271 VNYSAAKTPSL
-282 TFSAANVTVKQGEE
+282 TFSVANVTVKQGEE

-431 AGSANITLS
+431 AGSANISLS

-459 DPNAAEVTFD
+459 DPNALVSTFD
-469 FSKPAAYG
+469 FVKNTYG
-477 DYEAPSTN
+477 YGRTEKLNKGDIISNRTPITIVNTKN
-485 GSATYLEEGNTLT
+485 GSSTSTTFRNNDLRNYKDAILTINAAKGYLITKITMTGNRFLQLSLNDNNGTWNNERQTGEWLG
-498 SGVITI
+498 SSSSVSF
-504 TNVQNGWTIRTDG
+504 TNLGNSDDG
-517 SKGTNKSRF
+517 
-526 HMYRGT
+526 
-532 IQFRVYDNAVLT
+532 NAV
-544 LSAADGCVITGFV
+544 
-557 YNSAKG
+557 
-563 ENLTASTG
+563 
-571 SYDNVNKK
+571 SYYTIN
-579 WTGTAKSIE
+579 IE
-588 LAINDAFQFENM
+588 Y
-600 TVAYSKLPSIDLDE
+600 VAVKPVTLDE
-614 SQDNAETIS
+614 SQNNAETIS
-623 GNADKTVNVKLT
+623 GNADKTVNVNLT

-649 FDVTVA
+649 FDVTIE
-655 GSPLDG
+655 GSPLEG
-661 ATIKQIANVVENND
+661 ATIKQIASVTEKDD
-675 GAVINFEDAPA
+675 GAVINFVDAPA
-686 TLVAGMAYLVRTTT
+686 TLEAGNAYLVRTTT
-700 AIENPTFNGVTVKNV
+700 AIVNPTFNGVTVKNV
-715 VPTNCSGN
+715 TPTNCSGN
-723 ENYQL
+723 EKYQL
-728 IGIYSPLKIDA
+728 IGIYSPLNIDA

>member
-58 SDAQKIITSANPS
+58 SDAKTIITSAKSS
-71 GQQIGTNNNP
+71 GQQIGSNNNP

-94 TIKSITVTAKAASK
+94 TIKSIIVTAKAASK

-129 SKDESNYEFKNN
+129 SRDESNYEFKNN

-151 KFINSASKGG
+151 KFVNSASKGG
-161 FFIKNISVTFE
+161 FYIKNITVTFE

-194 EEATQGQEA
+194 DKATQGQAA
-203 VVKTGDKTLTGATI
+203 VVKAGEKILTGATV
-217 TYSFESADGIFEET
+217 TYSFESAAGIFKET
-231 TTDGLFSLKAGT
+231 LASEGLFSLNAGT

-296 SSFVKPTIK
+296 ASFVKPTIK

-343 APGVATVKAHTDY
+343 APGVAKVQAHTDY

-369 KLATTLTLDEGLKT
+369 KLATTLTLNEGLKT
-383 TGKIGETL
+383 TGEIGETL

-398 KAGETVL
+398 KAGENVL
-405 SGKTVVL
+405 SGKTVVM
-412 TSDNDDA
+412 TSDNKDV

-440 FNGDDDYQSSNV
+440 FNSDDDYQSSNV

-459 DPNAAEVTFD
+459 DPNALVSTFD
-469 FSKPAAYG
+469 FVKYTYG
-477 DYEAPSTN
+477 YDRTQRLNKRDIISNRTPITIVNTKN
-485 GSATYLEEGNTLT
+485 GSHTQTTFTNTDLRNYKDAILTINAAKGYLITKITMTGKRFLQLSLNDNNGTWNKKDETGEWSGSSSSVSFTNLGSSDNGNT
-498 SGVITI
+498 VHYYTI
-504 TNVQNGWTIRTDG
+504 NIEYV
-517 SKGTNKSRF
+517 
-526 HMYRGT
+526 
-532 IQFRVYDNAVLT
+532 AVKPVT
-544 LSAADGCVITGFV
+544 
-557 YNSAKG
+557 
-563 ENLTASTG
+563 
-571 SYDNVNKK
+571 
-579 WTGTAKSIE
+579 
-588 LAINDAFQFENM
+588 
-600 TVAYSKLPSIDLDE
+600 LDE
-614 SQDNAETIS
+614 SQNNAETIS

-635 RTLKADVWNTFCVP
+635 RTLKVDVWNTFCVP
-649 FDVTVA
+649 FDVTVV

-661 ATIKQIANVVENND
+661 ATIKQIASVTEKTD

-686 TLVAGMAYLVRTTT
+686 TLEAGKAYLVRTAK
-700 AIENPTFNGVTVKNV
+700 AIVNPTFNGVTVKNV
-715 VPTNCSGN
+715 NPTNCSGS

-728 IGIYSPLKIDA
+728 IGIYSPLNIDA
-739 SLYGKVFG
+739 SLYGNVFG

>member
-1 MKRIL
+1 MKR
-6 RSFFLLLL
+6 
-14 VIVWSSNA
+14 VKAAPTKDVGVWTE
-22 LAVTSPYS
+22 VTQSLSEYTNVYVRVYYS
-30 YTFGKAQNADFTSK
+30 G
-44 NQTKKLGG
+44 
-52 IDWTLA
+52 
-58 SDAQKIITSANPS
+58 TSA
-71 GQQIGTNNNP
+71 IRC
-81 VKNATISTTAIPG
+81 IDD
-94 TIKSITVTAKAASK
+94 VTLTYKAAS
-108 DAKMS
+108 
-113 LSVLVNNV
+113 
-121 QYGNKIDL
+121 
-129 SKDESNYEFKNN
+129 
-141 NNLQSGKIEI
+141 
-151 KFINSASKGG
+151 
-161 FFIKNISVTFE
+161 
-172 EGTSATATTVSFPK
+172 SATATTVSFPK

-194 EEATQGQEA
+194 EEAAQGQEA

-328 VVEIDKNSGDITKWL
+328 VVEIEKNSGDITKWL

-383 TGKIGETL
+383 TGEIGETL

-398 KAGETVL
+398 KAGENVL

-412 TSDNDDA
+412 TSDNKDV

-440 FNGDDDYQSSNV
+440 FNSDDDYQSSNV

-459 DPNAAEVTFD
+459 DPNALVSTFD
-469 FSKPAAYG
+469 FVNNTYG
-477 DYEAPSTN
+477 YGRTEKLNKGEIISNRTPITIVNTKN
-485 GSATYLEEGNTLT
+485 GSKTVTTFTNNDLRNYKAAILTINAAKGYLITKITMTGNRFLQLLLNDNNGTWNKERQT
-498 SGVITI
+498 GEWSGSSSSVSF
-504 TNVQNGWTIRTDG
+504 TNLGSDDG
-517 SKGTNKSRF
+517 
-526 HMYRGT
+526 
-532 IQFRVYDNAVLT
+532 NAV
-544 LSAADGCVITGFV
+544 
-557 YNSAKG
+557 
-563 ENLTASTG
+563 
-571 SYDNVNKK
+571 SYYTIN
-579 WTGTAKSIE
+579 IE
-588 LAINDAFQFENM
+588 Y
-600 TVAYSKLPSIDLDE
+600 VAVKPVTLDE
-614 SQDNAETIS
+614 SKDNAETIS
-623 GNADKTVNVKLT
+623 GNADKTVNVNLT

-661 ATIKQIANVVENND
+661 ATIKQIASVVEKTD

-686 TLVAGMAYLVRTTT
+686 TLEAGKAYLVRTAT

-715 VPTNCSGN
+715 VPTNCSDN
-723 ENYQL
+723 EKYQL
-728 IGIYSPLKIDA
+728 IGIYSPLNIDA

-747 INNQDKLAKVKENTS
+747 INNQDKLAKVMKDTS

>member
-44 NQTKKLGG
+44 NQTTKLGG

-58 SDAQKIITSANPS
+58 SDAKNIITSVNSS
-71 GQQIGTNNNP
+71 GQQIGSNKYP

-94 TIKSITVTAKAASK
+94 TIKSITVTAKAASN

-129 SKDESNYEFKNN
+129 SRTESIYEFKNI

-151 KFINSASKGG
+151 KFVNSASKGG
-161 FFIKNISVTFE
+161 FYIKNITVTFE

-194 EEATQGQEA
+194 DKATQGQAA
-203 VVKTGDKTLTGATI
+203 VVKAGEKILTGATV
-217 TYSFESADGIFEET
+217 TYSFESADGIFKEALASE
-231 TTDGLFSLKAGT
+231 GLFSLNAGT

-282 TFSAANVTVKQGEE
+282 AFSAANVTVKQGEE
-296 SSFVKPTIK
+296 ASFVKPTIK

-369 KLATTLTLDEGLKT
+369 NLATTLTLNEGLKT
-383 TGKIGETL
+383 TGEIGETL

-398 KAGETVL
+398 KAGENVL
-405 SGKTVVL
+405 SGKTVAL
-412 TSDNDDA
+412 TSDNDDV
-419 VKVDGNQLKLVA
+419 VKVYGNQLKLVA

-459 DPNAAEVTFD
+459 DPNALVSTFD
-469 FSKPAAYG
+469 FVKNTYG
-477 DYEAPSTN
+477 YDRTQRLNKRDIISNRTPITIVNTQN
-485 GSATYLEEGNTLT
+485 GSTTSTTFTNTDLRNYKDAILTINAAKGYLITKITMTGNRFLQLLLNDNNGTWNKERQT
-498 SGVITI
+498 GEWSGSSSSVSF
-504 TNVQNGWTIRTDG
+504 TNLGSDDG
-517 SKGTNKSRF
+517 
-526 HMYRGT
+526 
-532 IQFRVYDNAVLT
+532 NAV
-544 LSAADGCVITGFV
+544 
-557 YNSAKG
+557 
-563 ENLTASTG
+563 
-571 SYDNVNKK
+571 SYYTIN
-579 WTGTAKSIE
+579 IE
-588 LAINDAFQFENM
+588 Y
-600 TVAYSKLPSIDLDE
+600 VAVKPVTLDE
-614 SQDNAETIS
+614 SKDNAETIS
-623 GNADKTVNVKLT
+623 GNADKTVNVNLT

-655 GSPLDG
+655 GSPLEG
-661 ATIKQIANVVENND
+661 ATIKQIASVEEKTD

-686 TLVAGMAYLVRTTT
+686 TLEAGNAYLVRTAT

-715 VPTNCSGN
+715 VPTNCSRN

-728 IGIYSPLKIDA
+728 IGIYSPKNIDA

-747 INNQDKLAKVKENTS
+747 INNQDKLAKVMKDTS

>member
-1 MKRIL
+1 MKAAPTKD
-6 RSFFLLLL
+6 
-14 VIVWSSNA
+14 VGVWTE
-22 LAVTSPYS
+22 VTQSLSEYTNVYVRVYYS
-30 YTFGKAQNADFTSK
+30 G
-44 NQTKKLGG
+44 
-52 IDWTLA
+52 
-58 SDAQKIITSANPS
+58 TSA
-71 GQQIGTNNNP
+71 IRC
-81 VKNATISTTAIPG
+81 IDD
-94 TIKSITVTAKAASK
+94 VTLTYKAAS
-108 DAKMS
+108 
-113 LSVLVNNV
+113 
-121 QYGNKIDL
+121 
-129 SKDESNYEFKNN
+129 
-141 NNLQSGKIEI
+141 
-151 KFINSASKGG
+151 
-161 FFIKNISVTFE
+161 
-172 EGTSATATTVSFPK
+172 SATATTVSFQK

-194 EEATQGQEA
+194 DEAAQGQAA
-203 VVKTGDKTLTGATI
+203 VVKAGEKILTGATV

-305 FTDERGDDVTESAE
+305 FTDERGDDVTAAADII
-319 LTYSVSPEG
+319 YNASPET
-328 VVEIDKNSGDITKWL
+328 VVKLDDEGNVTQWL
-343 APGVATVKAHTDY
+343 APGVATITAMTEY
-356 GYDAS
+356 GNKYYDAS

-383 TGKIGETL
+383 TGEIGETL

-398 KAGETVL
+398 KAGENVL

-412 TSDNDDA
+412 TSDSKDV
-419 VKVDGNQLKLVA
+419 VKVDSNQLKLVA

-459 DPNAAEVTFD
+459 DPNALVSTFD
-469 FSKPAAYG
+469 FVKNTYG
-477 DYEAPSTN
+477 YGRTDKLNKGEIISNRTPITIVNTNN
-485 GSATYLEEGNTLT
+485 GSSTKTTFTNNDLRNYKAAILTINAAKGYLITKITMTGNRFLQLSLNDNNGKWNKKDETGEW
-498 SGVITI
+498 SGSSSSVSF
-504 TNVQNGWTIRTDG
+504 TNLG
-517 SKGTNKSRF
+517 SKKGNAV
-526 HMYRGT
+526 YYYT
-532 IQFRVYDNAVLT
+532 INIEYVAVKPVTLDESKDNAV
-544 LSAADGCVITGFV
+544 
-557 YNSAKG
+557 
-563 ENLTASTG
+563 
-571 SYDNVNKK
+571 
-579 WTGTAKSIE
+579 
-588 LAINDAFQFENM
+588 
-600 TVAYSKLPSIDLDE
+600 
-614 SQDNAETIS
+614 TIS
-623 GNADKTVNVKLT
+623 GNVDKTVNVNLT

-649 FDVTVA
+649 FDITVA
-655 GSPLDG
+655 GSPLEG
-661 ATIKQIANVVENND
+661 ATIKQIASVEEKTD
-675 GAVINFEDAPA
+675 GAVINFENAPA
-686 TLVAGMAYLVRTTT
+686 TLEAGKAYLVRTTT

-715 VPTNCSGN
+715 TPANCSGN

-728 IGIYSPLKIDA
+728 IGIYSPLNIDA

>member
-1 MKRIL
+1 M
-6 RSFFLLLL
+6 L
-14 VIVWSSNA
+14 VVWASGFA
-22 LAVTSPYS
+22 ADKTYS
-30 YTFGKAQNADFTSK
+30 YTFVRGGVFTEAK
-44 NQTKKLGG
+44 QTKTLNGISWNFTAGG
-52 IDWTLA
+52 KTFQYDGTLNIFRVGSKRTPA
-58 SDAQKIITSANPS
+58 DEITFS
-71 GQQIGTNNNP
+71 TNGF
-81 VKNATISTTAIPG
+81 KG
-94 TIKSITVTAKAASK
+94 TIKSVSIEGRNDNSDGNAKVFVSVGGTAYSGTKQSFTTNIDSYTLTGASSGEVQIKITCTGKSG
-108 DAKMS
+108 
-113 LSVLVNNV
+113 VLL
-121 QYGNKIDL
+121 K
-129 SKDESNYEFKNN
+129 S
-141 NNLQSGKIEI
+141 I
-151 KFINSASKGG
+151 KVIY
-161 FFIKNISVTFE
+161 E

-194 EEATQGQEA
+194 EEAAQGQAA
-203 VVKTGDKTLTGATI
+203 VVKVGEKTLTGATV

-305 FTDERGDDVTESAE
+305 FTDERGDDVTAAADII
-319 LTYSVSPEG
+319 YNASPET
-328 VVEIDKNSGDITKWL
+328 VVKLDDEGNVKQWL
-343 APGVATVKAHTDY
+343 APGVATITATTEY
-356 GYDAS
+356 GNKYYDAS
-361 YTLTYEKV
+361 YTLTYKKV
-369 KLATTLTLDEGLKT
+369 KLATTLTLNEGLKT
-383 TGKIGETL
+383 TGEIGETL

-398 KAGETVL
+398 KAGENVL

-412 TSDNDDA
+412 TSDNKDV

-431 AGSANITLS
+431 AGSAKITLS
-440 FNGDDDYQSSNV
+440 FNSDDDYQSSNV
-452 SYKLTVV
+452 SYELTVV

-469 FSKPAAYG
+469 FTDPASLKYSNSETTNLKEG
-477 DYEAPSTN
+477 DKFVNGQITLTNKKNGSTN
-485 GSATYLEEGNTLT
+485 PVNRLFKSKTGFYLGFY
-498 SGVITI
+498 
-504 TNVQNGWTIRTDG
+504 QNGEMI
-517 SKGTNKSRF
+517 
-526 HMYRGT
+526 
-532 IQFRVYDNAVLT
+532 
-544 LSAADGCVITGFV
+544 LSAADGYTITGV
-557 YNSAKG
+557 
-563 ENLTASTG
+563 
-571 SYDNVNKK
+571 SYTIVDKNTLKINGVSGKEG
-579 WTGTAKSIE
+579 WTGNAKSVILSIDKGASATKIE
-588 LAINDAFQFENM
+588 TM
-600 TVAYSKLPSIDLDE
+600 TVAYSKLSSIGLDE
-614 SQDNAETIS
+614 SKDNAETIS

-655 GSPLDG
+655 GSPLEG
-661 ATIKQIANVVENND
+661 ATIKQIASVEEKTD

-686 TLVAGMAYLVRTTT
+686 TLEAGKAYLVRTAT
-700 AIENPTFNGVTVKNV
+700 AIVNPTFNGVTVKNV
-715 VPTNCSGN
+715 VPTNCSRN
-723 ENYQL
+723 ANYQL
-728 IGIYSPLKIDA
+728 IGIYSPKNIDA

-747 INNQDKLAKVKENTS
+747 INNQDKLAKVMKDTS

>member
-22 LAVTSPYS
+22 LAQETLSVDFESKLATYTDWKFSNIVQSKAVTAHGG
-30 YTFGKAQNADFTSK
+30 TFYGNTNGKTTAFV
-44 NQTKKLGG
+44 QTKNIIAAPQQLTFYFSKESSNNNQNSFWKIQVSSNGSKWSDVKRVKAAPTKDVG
-52 IDWTLA
+52 VWTEVTQSL
-58 SDAQKIITSANPS
+58 SEYTNVYVRVYYSGTSAFRC
-71 GQQIGTNNNP
+71 IDD
-81 VKNATISTTAIPG
+81 
-94 TIKSITVTAKAASK
+94 VTLTYKAAS
-108 DAKMS
+108 
-113 LSVLVNNV
+113 
-121 QYGNKIDL
+121 
-129 SKDESNYEFKNN
+129 
-141 NNLQSGKIEI
+141 
-151 KFINSASKGG
+151 
-161 FFIKNISVTFE
+161 
-172 EGTSATATTVSFPK
+172 SATATTVSFPK

-194 EEATQGQEA
+194 DEAAQGQAA
-203 VVKTGDKTLTGATI
+203 VVKAGEKILTGATV
-217 TYSFESADGIFEET
+217 TYSFESADGIFKET
-231 TTDGLFSLKAGT
+231 LASEGLFSLNAGT

-253 AGGEID
+253 AGGEIG

-383 TGKIGETL
+383 TGEIGETL

-398 KAGETVL
+398 KAGENVL

-412 TSDNDDA
+412 TSDSKDV

-459 DPNAAEVTFD
+459 DPNALVSTFD
-469 FSKPAAYG
+469 FVKNTYG
-477 DYEAPSTN
+477 YGRTDKLNKGEIISNRTPITIVNTKN
-485 GSATYLEEGNTLT
+485 GSSTSTTFRNNDLRNYKDAILTINAAKGYLITKITMTGNRFLQLSLNDNNGTWNKERQTGEWLG
-498 SGVITI
+498 SSSSVSF
-504 TNVQNGWTIRTDG
+504 TNLGSDDG
-517 SKGTNKSRF
+517 
-526 HMYRGT
+526 
-532 IQFRVYDNAVLT
+532 NAV
-544 LSAADGCVITGFV
+544 
-557 YNSAKG
+557 
-563 ENLTASTG
+563 
-571 SYDNVNKK
+571 SYYTIN
-579 WTGTAKSIE
+579 IE
-588 LAINDAFQFENM
+588 Y
-600 TVAYSKLPSIDLDE
+600 VAVKPVTLDE
-614 SQDNAETIS
+614 SQNNTETIS

-649 FDVTVA
+649 FDVTIE
-655 GSPLDG
+655 GSPLEG
-661 ATIKQIANVVENND
+661 ATIKQIASVTEKDD
-675 GAVINFEDAPA
+675 GAVINFVDALA
-686 TLVAGMAYLVRTTT
+686 TLEAGKAYLVRTAT
-700 AIENPTFNGVTVKNV
+700 AIVNPTFNGVTVKNV
-715 VPTNCSGN
+715 TPTNCSGN
-723 ENYQL
+723 DNYQL
-728 IGIYSPLKIDA
+728 IGIYSPLNIDA

>member
-22 LAVTSPYS
+22 LAQETLSVDFESKLATYTDWKFSNIVQSKAVTAHGG
-30 YTFGKAQNADFTSK
+30 TFYGNTNGKTTAFV
-44 NQTKKLGG
+44 QTKNIIAAPQQLTFYFSKESSNNNQNSFWKIQVSSNGSKWSDVKRVKAAPTKDVG
-52 IDWTLA
+52 VWTEVTQSL
-58 SDAQKIITSANPS
+58 SEYTNVYVRVYYSGTSA
-71 GQQIGTNNNP
+71 IRC
-81 VKNATISTTAIPG
+81 IDD
-94 TIKSITVTAKAASK
+94 VTLTYKVAS
-108 DAKMS
+108 
-113 LSVLVNNV
+113 
-121 QYGNKIDL
+121 
-129 SKDESNYEFKNN
+129 
-141 NNLQSGKIEI
+141 
-151 KFINSASKGG
+151 
-161 FFIKNISVTFE
+161 
-172 EGTSATATTVSFPK
+172 SATATTVSFPK

-194 EEATQGQEA
+194 DKATQGQAA
-203 VVKTGDKTLTGATI
+203 VVKAGEKILTGATV
-217 TYSFESADGIFEET
+217 TYSFESAAGIFKET
-231 TTDGLFSLKAGT
+231 LASEGLFSLNAGT

-369 KLATTLTLDEGLKT
+369 KLATTLTLNEGLKT
-383 TGKIGETL
+383 TGEIDETL

-398 KAGETVL
+398 KAGDNVL
-405 SGKTVVL
+405 SGKTVAL
-412 TSDNDDA
+412 TSDNDDV

-459 DPNAAEVTFD
+459 DPNALVSTFD
-469 FSKPAAYG
+469 FVNNTYG
-477 DYEAPSTN
+477 YGRTEKLNKGEIISNRTPITIVNTKN
-485 GSATYLEEGNTLT
+485 GSHTQTTFTNTDLRNYKDAILTINAAKGYLITKITMTGKRFLQLSLNDNNGTWNNKKDTTGEW
-498 SGVITI
+498 SGSSSSVSF
-504 TNVQNGWTIRTDG
+504 TNLGSNDG
-517 SKGTNKSRF
+517 
-526 HMYRGT
+526 
-532 IQFRVYDNAVLT
+532 NAV
-544 LSAADGCVITGFV
+544 
-557 YNSAKG
+557 
-563 ENLTASTG
+563 
-571 SYDNVNKK
+571 SYYTIN
-579 WTGTAKSIE
+579 IE
-588 LAINDAFQFENM
+588 Y
-600 TVAYSKLPSIDLDE
+600 VAVKPVTLDE
-614 SQDNAETIS
+614 SQDNAETIL

-655 GSPLDG
+655 GSPLEG
-661 ATIKQIANVVENND
+661 ATIKQIASVTEKDD
-675 GAVINFEDAPA
+675 GAVINFENAPA
-686 TLVAGMAYLVRTTT
+686 TLVAGKAYLVRTAT

-715 VPTNCSGN
+715 TPTNCSGN
-723 ENYQL
+723 ANYQL
-728 IGIYSPLKIDA
+728 IGIYSPLNIDA
-739 SLYGKVFG
+739 SLYGKMFG
-747 INNQDKLAKVKENTS
+747 INNQDKLAKVMKDTS